1 MAGFCGG
8 GVLCLT
14 VWLIW
19 WLTGKSPIQ
28 PGKHISTAGW
38 AGWSEPGKGW
48 TNIWDQ
54 RGHRM
59 TQIRVWPHHW
69 YQLLSHT
76 TTDEFWAIIIFCSGG
91 RADVRRGICG
101 GRGGAPAS
109 VRLGRRRDPRRRRH
123 QHWQQEQ
130 QGKLHQQQH
139 WQGIKISTSWT
150 KSVWHADFSN
160 QNNIQFLNIKVL
172 EVYDEETCM
181 EMMRSYYEVK
191 LLNHIGFCEMY
202 VCWNFQHVL
211 YNQC

>member
-1 MAGFCGG
+1 MDLILLQRSWLGSLGG
-8 GVLCLT
+8 GCCDIMFDCLSQIDLFDDWQANLPSSQGSISPPLDELAEVNQVKEELT
-14 VWLIW
+14 SETKEGTEWL
-19 WLTGKSPIQ
+19 
-28 PGKHISTAGW
+28 
-38 AGWSEPGKGW
+38 
-48 TNIWDQ
+48 
-54 RGHRM
+54 
-59 TQIRVWPHHW
+59 RVWPHHW

-76 TTDEFWAIIIFCSGG
+76 TTDEFWTIIMFCSGG
-91 RADVRRGICG
+91 RADVRRGVCG
-101 GRGGAPAS
+101 GRGGAPAP
-109 VRLGRRRDPRRRRH
+109 VRLGWRRDPRRRRH

-191 LLNHIGFCEMY
+191 
-202 VCWNFQHVL
+202 
-211 YNQC
+211 